1 MYAGSVWQLDHS
13 SRNDTCLLY
22 TLYGCQGSDRSAD
35 TDSFTGS
42 PWLWRADPLRHR
54 TAANVTA
61 KLNGFSCAGT
71 KTNYSNGEQVLLYAS
86 AIPSYDPYSEHHS
99 WSVRQWIVSLTARV
113 RIMGMI
119 LRIWLCHSR
128 ESEGTKRR
136 WSRSLSVDGSPN
148 FASTVKAIVYIP
160 FISSC
165 RIGRM
170 YLLCISSRPIGHYLF
185 AKVSSYF
192 LF

>member
-1 MYAGSVWQLDHS
+1 MYNWSTVHSRWGVFWFRKSLPGLVYAGSVWQLDHL

-86 AIPSYDPYSEHHS
+86 TIPSYDPYSEHN
-99 WSVRQWIVSLTARV
+99 WSVRQWVVSLTARV

-119 LRIWLCHSR
+119 LSENLALPQPWT
-128 ESEGTKRR
+128 EGTKRC
-136 WSRSLSVDGSPN
+136 WSGSLSVEGSPN
-148 FASTVKAIVYIP
+148 FASTVKAIVYI
-160 FISSC
+160 SC
-165 RIGRM
+165 RAYI
-170 YLLCISSRPIGHYLF
+170 
-185 AKVSSYF
+185 VV
-192 LF
+192 